1 MSEFMLP
8 DIGEGI
14 VECEV
19 VEWRVAEGDAIEED
33 QPVVEVMT
41 DKALVE
47 ITAPQ
52 AGTVTR
58 LHVAKGDIAKV
69 HAPLFAYTAE
79 GEAEGDGE
87 GDIEREAEAAPDAGE
102 APRQKTEQT
111 AEQAPASRAAAAK
124 DFILPDIGEGIV
136 ECEVVEWRVQAGDA
150 IEEDQPVVDVMT
162 DKAMVEITATEA
174 GTMTRLHVPQGEVAR
189 VHAPL
194 YAYTPEQGADED
206 EGTRSPAVAEAAP
219 APSAP
224 TAASAGAP
232 RKESAGQES
241 GGQESGGQE
250 SAGQE
255 SVQGQGPYGRIPAAP
270 AVRRLLREHGLAL
283 EAVPGSGKQGRV
295 LKEDVL
301 HHLEGGQAA
310 ASEGAPSQEAPS
322 QAAASQ
328 GAPGEARESALTP
341 SPEGEVRVEPLRGVR
356 AVMARRMVESAS
368 TIPHFQYG
376 EEIDVTELLALRER
390 LKPLAE
396 AEGVRVTL
404 MPFFMKAMALAM
416 REAPILNA
424 RLNDDV
430 SEIHYLPSVNIGMAV
445 DSRAGLLVPN
455 VKDVERR
462 SLLGVAGEVQRLT
475 EAARS
480 GKVAQEDLRDGT
492 ISISNI
498 GALGGTY
505 AAPIINAPELAIVA
519 IGKTQWLPRFDAD
532 DRVVKRA
539 IMTVTWAGDHRIIDG
554 GTIARFC
561 NAWKGYLEA
570 PETMLLHLS

>member
-1 MSEFMLP
+1 MSDFMLP

-19 VEWRVAEGDAIEED
+19 VEWRVAEGDVIEED

-47 ITAPQ
+47 ITAPE
-52 AGTVTR
+52 AGRVTR
-58 LHVAKGDIAKV
+58 LYVEKGEIAKV
-69 HAPLFAYTAE
+69 HAPLFAYEAE
-79 GEAEGDGE
+79 GEETASPAAE
-87 GDIEREAEAAPDAGE
+87 P
-102 APRQKTEQT
+102 
-111 AEQAPASRAAAAK
+111 PASSARPSATPEPSAGPRGGDTPGGGSDK

-136 ECEVVEWRVQAGDA
+136 ECEVVEWRVAEGEM

-162 DKAMVEITATEA
+162 DKALVEITAPEA
-174 GTMTRLHVPQGEVAR
+174 GMVSRLHVAQGEIAR

-194 YAYTPEQGADED
+194 YAYRPEGE
-206 EGTRSPAVAEAAP
+206 AEAAEEAPRPRQEASASP
-219 APSAP
+219 AEARRAAP
-224 TAASAGAP
+224 TAAP
-232 RKESAGQES
+232 RPVSD
-241 GGQESGGQE
+241 GGEPGR
-250 SAGQE
+250 
-255 SVQGQGPYGRIPAAP
+255 GPYGRIPAAP

-283 EAVPGSGKQGRV
+283 DEVAGSGKQGRV

-301 HHLEGGQAA
+301 RHLEHGDEA
-310 ASEGAPSQEAPS
+310 ASS
-322 QAAASQ
+322 AAWTETASQ
-328 GAPGEARESALTP
+328 SPTP
-341 SPEGEVRVEPLRGVR
+341 QPAEQEVRVEPLRGVR
-356 AVMARRMVESAS
+356 AVMAKRMVESAT

-390 LKPLAE
+390 LKPLAA
-396 AEGVRVTL
+396 AEETRLTL
-404 MPFFMKAMALAM
+404 MPFFMKAMALAV

-424 RLNDDV
+424 RLNDAA
-430 SEIHYLPSVNIGMAV
+430 SEIHYLPSVNVGMAV

-455 VKDVERR
+455 VKGVERL
-462 SLLGVAGEVQRLT
+462 SLLGVAAEVQRLT
-475 EAARS
+475 ESARA
-480 GKVAQEDLRDGT
+480 GKVSQEDLRGGT

-498 GALGGTY
+498 GAMGGTY
-505 AAPIINAPELAIVA
+505 AAPIINAPEVAIVA
-519 IGKTQWLPRFDAD
+519 IGKTQWLPRFDAE

-570 PETMLLHLS
+570 PETMLLHLA

>member
-1 MSEFMLP
+1 MSDFMLP

-19 VEWRVAEGDAIEED
+19 VEWRVAEGDVIEED

-47 ITAPQ
+47 ITAPE
-52 AGTVTR
+52 AGRITR
-58 LHVAKGDIAKV
+58 LHVAKGDTARV
-69 HAPLFAYTAE
+69 HAPLFAYEAE
-79 GEAEGDGE
+79 GE
-87 GDIEREAEAAPDAGE
+87 
-102 APRQKTEQT
+102 TT
-111 AEQAPASRAAAAK
+111 SAAAAETSAGAAEEAAAPEPSSAPTATGGKPSK
-124 DFILPDIGEGIV
+124 DFILPDVGEGIV
-136 ECEVVEWRVQAGDA
+136 ECEVVEWRVQEGETIA
-150 IEEDQPVVDVMT
+150 EDQPVVDVMT
-162 DKAMVEITATEA
+162 DKALVESTAPEA
-174 GTMTRLHVPQGEVAR
+174 GVVSKLHVAQGEIAR

-194 YAYTPEQGADED
+194 YAYRPEHAEGEVSEVSGAAEP
-206 EGTRSPAVAEAAP
+206 EPRPVTRSVSSDDSGDAREAEP
-219 APSAP
+219 GRGPSEP
-224 TAASAGAP
+224 G
-232 RKESAGQES
+232 R
-241 GGQESGGQE
+241 
-250 SAGQE
+250 
-255 SVQGQGPYGRIPAAP
+255 GPYGRIPSAP
-270 AVRRLLREHGLAL
+270 AVRRLLREHGLSL

-301 HHLEGGQAA
+301 SYLEKGKLEKGKLEKGKASAAGERATA
-310 ASEGAPSQEAPS
+310 ASSTPPA
-322 QAAASQ
+322 Q
-328 GAPGEARESALTP
+328 GEP
-341 SPEGEVRVEPLRGVR
+341 RVESLRGVR
-356 AVMARRMVESAS
+356 AVMAKRMVEAAS

-390 LKPLAE
+390 LKPMAE
-396 AEGVRVTL
+396 AEGVRLTL
-404 MPFFMKAMALAM
+404 MPFFMKAMALAV

-424 RLNDDV
+424 RLNEAAD
-430 SEIHYLPSVNIGMAV
+430 EIHYLPSVNVGMAV

-455 VKDVERR
+455 VKGVERL
-462 SLLGVAGEVQRLT
+462 SLLGIAAEVARLT

-480 GKVAQEDLRDGT
+480 GKVAQEDLREGT

-519 IGKTQWLPRFDAD
+519 IGKTQWLPRFDAE

-539 IMTVTWAGDHRIIDG
+539 IMTVTWAGDHRVIDG

-570 PETMLLHLS
+570 PETMLLNLS